1 MKRLILL
8 TLSALLICGTVQ
20 LPAAISAYAFGD
32 YYFVLKHHAVDP
44 VTNSK
49 LYEDQNGFWLRRIY
63 LTYDADISDKLK
75 ARARL
80 EMNSEGK
87 FSTTAA
93 TISSFV
99 KDAYVSYQFL
109 PLHSLTLG
117 IQEHLSF
124 ANIEK
129 FYGYRHV
136 EKTALDLYKIRDSR
150 DFGLSAKGYFD
161 SAKKFAYAVMFG
173 NNSSYRQETNK
184 QKALNARLTFAPN
197 ANWLFEVY
205 GDMVQV
211 DAVKKDTL
219 LSAFAGYQG
228 DWGRIGFNCLTKTLT
243 ETGKGGSKYSLI
255 QAFAVAK
262 FGKKVEALV
271 RYDQTFDPQPSGQD
285 SYLIIEKGYKTSFFL
300 AGLGWNI
307 HPKFQIMPNLKLVS
321 YKENNGKK
329 PGSDTYFNITFYYQ
343 F

>member
-1 MKRLILL
+1 MKRSIFLILL
-8 TLSALLICGTVQ
+8 ALFVLSAAK

-32 YYFVLKHHAVDP
+32 YYFVLKHHAVDAADK
-44 VTNSK
+44 K

-80 EMNSEGK
+80 EMNSDGK
-87 FSTTAA
+87 FSNTAA

-99 KDAYVSYQFL
+99 KDAYVSYQYL
-109 PLHSLTLG
+109 PLHSLILG

-124 ANIEK
+124 ANVEK

-136 EKTALDLYKIRDSR
+136 EKTSLDLYKIRDSR

-161 SAKKFAYAVMFG
+161 AAKKFGYAVMFG

-184 QKALNARLTFAPN
+184 QKALNARLTFVPN
-197 ANWLFEVY
+197 PNWLFEVY

-211 DAVKKDTL
+211 DAAKKDTL

-228 DWGRIGFNCLTKTLT
+228 DWGRLGVNYITKTLK
-243 ETGKGGSKYSLI
+243 ETGKSDADYSLI

-262 FGKKVEALV
+262 IGKKFEALV

-285 SYLIIEKGYKTSFFL
+285 SYLIIEKGYKTSLFV

-307 HPKFQIMPNLKLVS
+307 HPKFQVMPNVKMVS
-321 YKENNGKK
+321 YQENNGKK
-329 PGSDTYFNITFYYQ
+329 PGSDTYFNVTFYYQ

>member
-1 MKRLILL
+1 MKKFLLL
-8 TLSALLICGTVQ
+8 TLLALLIWGSTQ

-44 VTNSK
+44 ITKNN

-63 LTYDADISDKLK
+63 LTYDSDISDKLK

-87 FSTTAA
+87 FSTTAVN
-93 TISSFV
+93 ISAFV
-99 KDAYVSYQFL
+99 KDAYVSYQYL

-136 EKTALDLYKIRDSR
+136 EKTSLDLYKIRDSR

-161 SAKKFAYAVMFG
+161 AAKKFGYAVMFG

-184 QKALNARLTFAPN
+184 QKALNARLTFTPN
-197 ANWLFEVY
+197 PNWMFEVY

-228 DWGRIGFNCLTKTLT
+228 DWGRIGLNYLTKTLT
-243 ETGKGGSKYSLI
+243 ETGKADSNYSLI

-262 FGKKVEALV
+262 MGKKFEALV

-285 SYLIIEKGYKTSFFL
+285 SYVIIEKGYKTSLFL

-307 HPKFQIMPNLKLVS
+307 HPRFQIMPNLKIVS
-321 YKENNGKK
+321 YRENKGVK
-329 PGSDTYFNITFYYQ
+329 PGSDTYFNVTFYYQ

>member
-1 MKRLILL
+1 VKRLILL
-8 TLSALLICGTVQ
+8 TLLALIVLSAVK

-32 YYFVLKHHAVDP
+32 YYFVTRHHAVDAAN
-44 VTNSK
+44 TK
-49 LYEDQNGFWLRRIY
+49 LYEGQNGFWLRRVY

-87 FSTTAA
+87 FSTTAIN
-93 TISSFV
+93 ISAFV

-109 PLHSLTLG
+109 PLHSLTIG

-124 ANIEK
+124 ATIEK

-161 SAKKFAYAVMFG
+161 SGKKFAYAVMFG

-184 QKALNARLTFAPN
+184 QKALNARLSFAPT

-211 DAVKKDTL
+211 DITKKDTL
-219 LSAFAGYQG
+219 LSAFAGFQG
-228 DWGRIGFNCLTKTLT
+228 DWGRIGVNYLTKTLT
-243 ETGKGGSKYSLI
+243 ETGKTDSKYSLI

-262 FGKKVEALV
+262 MGKKFEALV

-307 HPKFQIMPNLKLVS
+307 HPKFQIMPNVKLVS
-321 YKENNGKK
+321 YKENKGKK
-329 PGSDTYFNITFYYQ
+329 PGSDTYFNVTFYYQ

>member
-1 MKRLILL
+1 MLKKIIL
-8 TLSALLICGTVQ
+8 TLVLLMGLLAIQ

-32 YYFVLKHHAVDP
+32 YYFVLKHHAVDS
-44 VTNSK
+44 VSNQK

-80 EMNSEGK
+80 EMNSDGK

-93 TISSFV
+93 SINSFV

-124 ANIEK
+124 ANVEK

-136 EKTALDLYKIRDSR
+136 EKTSLDLYKVRDSR

-161 SAKKFAYAVMFG
+161 TAKKFSYAVMFG

-184 QKALNARLTFAPN
+184 QKALSARLTFAPN
-197 ANWLFEVY
+197 ANWMFEVY

-228 DWGRIGFNCLTKTLT
+228 DWGRLGVNYITKTLK
-243 ETGKGGSKYSLI
+243 ETGKSDAEYSLI

-262 FGKKVEALV
+262 MGKKFEVLV
-271 RYDQTFDPQPSGQD
+271 RYDQTFDAQPSGQD
-285 SYLIIEKGYKTSFFL
+285 SYVIIEKGYKTSLFL

-307 HPKFQIMPNLKLVS
+307 HPKFQIMPNLKMVS

-329 PGSDTYFNITFYYQ
+329 PGTDTYFNVTFYYQ

>member
-8 TLSALLICGTVQ
+8 TLLTLFVLSAVK

-32 YYFVLKHHAVDP
+32 YYFVLKHHAVD
-44 VTNSK
+44 TANTK
-49 LYEDQNGFWLRRIY
+49 LYEDQSGFWLRRIY
-63 LTYDADISDKLK
+63 LTYESDISDKLK

-87 FSTTAA
+87 FSATAA
-93 TISSFV
+93 TLNSFV

-161 SAKKFAYAVMFG
+161 AGKKFAYALMFG

-184 QKALNARLTFAPN
+184 EKALNARLTFTPN
-197 ANWLFEVY
+197 PNWMFEVY

-211 DAVKKDTL
+211 DATKKDTL
-219 LSAFAGYQG
+219 LSAFAGFQG
-228 DWGRIGFNCLTKTLT
+228 DWGRVGINYLTKTLK
-243 ETGKGGSKYSLI
+243 ETNKDDVDYSLI

-262 FGKKVEALV
+262 MGKKIEAMV
-271 RYDQTFDPQPSGQD
+271 RYDQTFELQPNGQD
-285 SYLIIEKGYKTSFFL
+285 SYLIIEKGYKTSL
-300 AGLGWNI
+300 LVAGLGWNI
-307 HPKFQIMPNLKLVS
+307 HPKFQIMPNVKLVS
-321 YKENNGKK
+321 YQENKGKK
-329 PGSDTYFNITFYYQ
+329 PGSDTYFNVTFYYQ

>member
-1 MKRLILL
+1 MKRIPLFVLL
-8 TLSALLICGTVQ
+8 ALLSLSALK

-32 YYFVLKHHAVDP
+32 YYFVLKQHKAE
-44 VTNSK
+44 
-49 LYEDQNGFWLRRIY
+49 LEDQNGFWLRRIY

-80 EMNSEGK
+80 EMNSDGK
-87 FSTTAA
+87 FATTAA
-93 TISSFV
+93 TLNAFV

-109 PLHSLTLG
+109 PLHALTLG

-124 ANIEK
+124 ANVEK
-129 FYGYRHV
+129 FYGFRHV
-136 EKTALDLYKIRDSR
+136 EKTALDLYKVRDSR
-150 DFGLSAKGYFD
+150 DFGLSLKGNFD
-161 SAKKFAYAVMFG
+161 DAKKFTYTVMFG

-219 LSAFAGYQG
+219 LSAFAGFQC
-228 DWGRIGFNCLTKTLT
+228 DWGRVGVNYVTRSLE
-243 ETGKGGSKYSLI
+243 ETGKADADFSLI
-255 QAFAVAK
+255 QTFAVAK
-262 FGKKVEALV
+262 FGKKFEALL
-271 RYDQTFDPQPSGQD
+271 RYDQTFDTQPSGQD
-285 SYLIIEKGYKTSFFL
+285 SYLIIEKGYKTSL
-300 AGLGWNI
+300 VVAGLGWNI
-307 HPKFQIMPNLKLVS
+307 HPKFQIMPNIKMVS
-321 YKENNGKK
+321 YKENKGVK
-329 PGSDTYFNITFYYQ
+329 PGSDTYFNVTFYYQ